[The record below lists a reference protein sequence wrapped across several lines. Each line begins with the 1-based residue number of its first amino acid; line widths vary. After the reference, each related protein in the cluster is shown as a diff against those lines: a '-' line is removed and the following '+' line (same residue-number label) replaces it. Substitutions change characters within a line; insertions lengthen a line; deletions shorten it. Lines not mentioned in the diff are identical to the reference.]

1 MWRYYADRIVIT
13 IMFNWKVQNGFES
26 LSNTFHW
33 GDCCGMILTEK
44 DFISI
49 NVMHGSPSRSQTNLK
64 KVHKQPVNVKVSLV
78 LTELKAI
85 HAQWIVDL
93 YQY

>member
-1 MWRYYADRIVIT
+1 
-13 IMFNWKVQNGFES
+13 
-26 LSNTFHW
+26 
-33 GDCCGMILTEK
+33 MILTEK

-85 HAQWIVDL
+85 YAQWIVDL